1 MSKKINLPIYRFK
14 GDIMRKLRLS
24 PDQKLRITFED
35 EEGNGFEITDPQQ
48 IPTVEILE
56 KRFPDSESIKVTAYF
71 NDNPIKDEIIILNED
86 PPEREEYSKPDNNNQ
101 LKTEFGFIQQ
111 VLKQQEI
118 LSEMKFKN
126 FIEIT
131 TLKIDGMKQQ
141 FEEMLSQK
149 EKIYQEKLEI
159 EREKVKIES
168 GLESEG
174 LLYKALSSA
183 IDEISPHLG
192 DIAVT
197 LINKFSK
204 DQALPINNLY
214 ERKSQ

>member
-1 MSKKINLPIYRFK
+1 MAKKINLPIYRFK
-14 GDIMRKLRLS
+14 GDIMRKLKLS
-24 PDQKLRITFED
+24 PDIKLRITFED

-56 KRFPDSESIKVTAYF
+56 KQFPESPTVKITAYF
-71 NDNPIKDEIIILNED
+71 NDSPIKDEIIEINE
-86 PPEREEYSKPDNNNQ
+86 EEEKQESKGIESNNSNVKAEYS
-101 LKTEFGFIQQ
+101 FIQQ
-111 VLKQQEI
+111 IIKQQEI

-126 FIEIT
+126 FVEIT
-131 TLKIDGMKQQ
+131 NLKIDGMKQQ

-149 EKIYQEKLEI
+149 DKIYQEKLEI

-174 LLYKALSSA
+174 LLYKALSNA
-183 IDEISPHLG
+183 IDELSPHLG

-197 LINKFSK
+197 IINKFSK
-204 DQALPINNLY
+204 DPNKNNTDIY
-214 ERKSQ
+214 QRKSL